1 MNSMKSTGPKPGGMP
16 KAGLATKALVF
27 CALLLGASIGWS
39 SDNSLTSRTYNTI
52 MDIQEL
58 MAEER
63 NDDALRELQ
72 KLRENVTSDTMD
84 EAMVLQMMGY
94 AEVARQNYPQ
104 AIEYMRASLDLDKLP
119 EQMKYELG
127 YMVAQLYAGQE
138 QFDEAI
144 VFAEQ
149 WFETLND
156 PRPEQLMF
164 MANLLAQTERYERAI
179 RYAERAVQESDSPRE
194 SWHQMLISSSFNI
207 EDYTETA
214 RYLRMTIERWPD
226 EPRYWEQLA
235 SIYVMLE
242 EEALALSTL
251 QLGWHQGVVKKENSI
266 RSMVQMA
273 ISRGIP
279 ERAARLLEA
288 ALDQE
293 LVPNERPFLEL
304 RVNAWQ
310 TAREDTHAVAALQD
324 LATAIESGDPYLR
337 IANIHIERAR
347 WQDAEEAL
355 LEAQRLGVEQPGRA
369 WLLLGIALTEQEKFQ
384 EGMEAFRNA
393 RAYGDVED
401 QARGW
406 LNYAEDLRRQQNWK
420 ERNSG

>member
-1 MNSMKSTGPKPGGMP
+1 MSPIFQASTKR
-16 KAGLATKALVF
+16 LL
-27 CALLLGASIGWS
+27 CLCLLLVSLGAWG
-39 SDNSLTSRTYNTI
+39 DSLTGRTYNAI

-63 NDDALRELQ
+63 NDEALSELLELRED
-72 KLRENVTSDTMD
+72 VDADTMD
-84 EAMVLQMMGY
+84 EAMVLQMLGY
-94 AEVARQNYPQ
+94 AEVARDNYGQ
-104 AIEYMRASLDLDKLP
+104 AIDYMRASLELDKLP

-149 WFETLND
+149 WFATLSE

-164 MANLLAQTERYERAI
+164 MANLLAQTDRYERAI
-179 RYAERAVQESDSPRE
+179 DYAERAVQASDNPRE
-194 SWHQMLISSSFNI
+194 SWYQLLISSSFNL
-207 EDYTETA
+207 EDYPQTA
-214 RYLRMTIERWPD
+214 RFLRGAIEHWPG

-242 EEALALSTL
+242 DEDSALAIL
-251 QLGWHQGVVKKENSI
+251 QLGWHHQVIDKENSV
-266 RSMVQMA
+266 RSMVQLA

-279 ERAARLLEA
+279 DRAGRLLETA
-288 ALDQE
+288 MERE
-293 LVPNERPFLEL
+293 LVPRERAFLEL

-310 TAREDTHAVAALQD
+310 TAREDLQAVAALED
-324 LATAIESGDPYLR
+324 LAAEIDSGNPYLR

-347 WQDAEEAL
+347 WQQAEQAL
-355 LEAQRLGVEQPGRA
+355 RQAQNLGVDEPGRV
-369 WLLLGIALTEQEKFQ
+369 WLLLGIALAEQEKFQ
-384 EGMEAFRNA
+384 EGMEAFRRA
-393 RAYGDVED
+393 RAFEYVED

-420 ERNSG
+420 SRNSG